1 MSGRQKGKGWVCR
14 KITSISEQGEWSKY
28 LINILS
34 VFTRSFAVCLLFF
47 VVLFNLVLTLL
58 LMLKEP
64 DRHCKSQ
71 AANLAEEWAGH

>member
-1 MSGRQKGKGWVCR
+1 MCR
-14 KITSISEQGEWSKY
+14 KITSISEQGERSKY